1 MRSVEKDAFHSLISE
16 VSLDP
21 DRQNDHVFLDM
32 AKQNG
37 GELSAHQFVAKS
49 ADQCDCR
56 FSRAV
61 VSPQLLGDGLRQ
73 IEPQANCLFT
83 SRYCFL
89 SLQVIF
95 DF

>member
-16 VSLDP
+16 VSLDT
-21 DRQNDHVFLDM
+21 DRQTDHVFLDM

-61 VSPQLLGDGLRQ
+61 VSLQLLGDGLCQ
-73 IEPQANCLFT
+73 IAT
-83 SRYCFL
+83 GKL
-89 SLQVIF
+89 SLHFKILLSF
-95 DF
+95 SSGYI